1 MATQLQLRRGTTS
14 ENASF
19 TGAVGEVT
27 VDTTKDTLIVQDG
40 STAGGFELARADG
53 SNFVATSVDINGGT
67 IDGTTIGA
75 SSASTGAFTT
85 LTASTGIDVTG
96 TATMDGLTVENT
108 SGSTTALIRAAGG
121 GNNSATLDLT
131 SRGSGNQYRNTEIV
145 SVGENS
151 PTAKL
156 QFKLDNTLG
165 NLSKAL
171 EIDGNGDISFYEDTG
186 TTPKLFWDASAESLG
201 IGTSSPATK
210 LEVEGDSGASTGTVS
225 APVAIRIT
233 DTSDIGAGGDI
244 TNPYAALQFF
254 SRDISNEGPTVHA
267 QIGTIY
273 DDQFGAGSHLTFS
286 TWNAGV
292 AAAAER
298 MRIDSSGNV
307 GIGRTPTSH
316 ILETAGEIK
325 LTGLGALQGIDAYN
339 TSSVQWGIK
348 STSASAAGV
357 AFEVGNTERMR
368 IDSSGNLLFN
378 GNAIVGVQ
386 NSANNFYLGGGS
398 SQPTLLQLESGSVTA
413 FKTNGTERMRIDS
426 SGNLLVG
433 TTDNTLYNNTSGS
446 GINLNASGRI
456 DVTRGDV
463 CLNLNRNTSD
473 GSIIEFR
480 KDGTAVGSIGSQSD
494 HVYISASG
502 ATSAGLRLQNNSI
515 ISPTKNAVV
524 SDNTIDLGQAGGR
537 FKDLYLSGGVYLGG
551 TGAAN
556 KLDDYEEGT
565 WTPTAQ
571 LYSGTMTVNSATYTK
586 IGNLVTLKASV
597 TFDATT
603 DNSAV
608 SIQNVPFAHTGANK
622 ANGGYVT
629 ASTVATASKISG
641 VGSGTFNL
649 KDASGSAVTYTAIAG
664 STLDFVLIYETA

>member
-85 LTASTGIDVTG
+85 LTASGEITANGGIALGDNDKATFGAGDDLQIYHDGSNSYVSDTGTGGLYLKGSNEIALRNASNENIFLGLTDGSAYVYHNGSVKLATTNTGIDVTG
-96 TATMDGLTVENT
+96 TATMDGLTVDGSSKF
-108 SGSTTALIRAAGG
+108 SGSVDESSSGGLSLKLGLIDASISNSTDAFVGVHDTGGLGGLAGDLLLVPRSSTGVDNSIRLFSGQTT
-121 GNNSATLDLT
+121 
-131 SRGSGNQYRNTEIV
+131 
-145 SVGENS
+145 
-151 PTAKL
+151 PKL
-156 QFKLDNTLG
+156 RQNI
-165 NLSKAL
+165 A
-171 EIDGNGDISFYEDTG
+171 GNGDISFYEDTG
-186 TTPKLFWDASAESLG
+186 TTPKFFWDASAESLG
-201 IGTSSPATK
+201 IGTSSPTAK
-210 LEVEGDSGASTGTVS
+210 LDVDGQGCFKKNYSYASTNYHIKLKTAQGSGISSYIGNVASNDRMNISVGGYYYGASLYQLTDGATGM
-225 APVAIRIT
+225 
-233 DTSDIGAGGDI
+233 
-244 TNPYAALQFF
+244 
-254 SRDISNEGPTVHA
+254 
-267 QIGTIY
+267 GTINIGEDGTLTY
-273 DDQFGAGSHLTFS
+273 QSTTGATANS
-286 TWNAGV
+286 TVN
-292 AAAAER
+292 
-298 MRIDSSGNV
+298 
-307 GIGRTPTSH
+307 P
-316 ILETAGEIK
+316 
-325 LTGLGALQGIDAYN
+325 
-339 TSSVQWGIK
+339 
-348 STSASAAGV
+348 
-357 AFEVGNTERMR
+357 
-368 IDSSGNLLFN
+368 
-378 GNAIVGVQ
+378 
-386 NSANNFYLGGGS
+386 
-398 SQPTLLQLESGSVTA
+398 P
-413 FKTNGTERMRIDS
+413 ERMRIDS

-433 TTDNTLYNNTSGS
+433 KTSSDLGVTKGFEYYVGNGDSVAFLTRSNNPSA
-446 GINLNASGRI
+446 IF
-456 DVTRGDV
+456 
-463 CLNLNRNTSD
+463 NRLGSD
-473 GSIIEFR
+473 GTIAQFR
-480 KDGTAVGSIGSQSD
+480 KGGTTVGSIGVSSSNNLT
-494 HVYISASG
+494 VGSSASG
-502 ATSAGLRLQNNSI
+502 HVGFELGNQYLPLNGGSASNGEL
-515 ISPTKNAVV
+515 
-524 SDNTIDLGQAGGR
+524 DLGSGTRR

>member
-85 LTASTGIDVTG
+85 LTASGEITANGGIALGDGDKATFGAGDDLQIYHDGAHSYIDDTGTGSLYIRASNLAFGKPDGTEFFGSLTSDGGCFFKFDNATKLLTTNTGIDVTG
-96 TATMDGLTVENT
+96 TATMDGLTVSASQAGGVTAQIQNSNPT
-108 SGSTTALIRAAGG
+108 QTGGSRLDFLYSGSTVTGRIQNRFNGSDFQTDWYT
-121 GNNSATLDLT
+121 GNHGLKIFTDSAKTEKRLD
-131 SRGSGNQYRNTEIV
+131 I
-145 SVGENS
+145 
-151 PTAKL
+151 AH
-156 QFKLDNTLG
+156 
-165 NLSKAL
+165 
-171 EIDGNGDISFYEDTG
+171 NGDISFYEDTG

-201 IGTSSPATK
+201 IGTSSPACHLDVK
-210 LEVEGDSGASTGTVS
+210 GSGNGSVS
-225 APVAIRIT
+225 DHLRIT
-233 DTSDIGAGGDI
+233 STDTDSKLAFVTTTGNGAIVQSG
-244 TNPYAALQFF
+244 YAMLFMA
-254 SRDISNEGPTVHA
+254 N
-267 QIGTIY
+267 
-273 DDQFGAGSHLTFS
+273 
-286 TWNAGV
+286 
-292 AAAAER
+292 
-298 MRIDSSGNV
+298 
-307 GIGRTPTSH
+307 
-316 ILETAGEIK
+316 TA
-325 LTGLGALQGIDAYN
+325 
-339 TSSVQWGIK
+339 
-348 STSASAAGV
+348 
-357 AFEVGNTERMR
+357 NTERMR
-368 IDSSGNLLFN
+368 ID
-378 GNAIVGVQ
+378 
-386 NSANNFYLGGGS
+386 
-398 SQPTLLQLESGSVTA
+398 P
-413 FKTNGTERMRIDS
+413 

-433 TTDNTLYNNTSGS
+433 KTSADNTTAGC
-446 GINLNASGRI
+446 R
-456 DVTRGDV
+456 VRGDGFASFV
-463 CLNLNRNTSD
+463 RSGAEPVLINRLTND
-473 GSIIEFR
+473 GSLLTLQ
-480 KDGTAVGSIGSQSD
+480 KGGTTVGSIGVSSSNNLT
-494 HVYISASG
+494 VGSSASG
-502 ATSAGLRLQNNSI
+502 HVGFELGNQYLPLNGGSASNGEL
-515 ISPTKNAVV
+515 
-524 SDNTIDLGQAGGR
+524 DLGSSTRR
-537 FKDLYLSGGVYLGG
+537 FKDLYLSGAVYLGG

>member
-201 IGTSSPATK
+201 IGTSSP
-210 LEVEGDSGASTGTVS
+210 DSLLTIDKDVSTAYSSTDDGAQRSDTNTLLLKNEDGTENS
-225 APVAIRIT
+225 
-233 DTSDIGAGGDI
+233 
-244 TNPYAALQFF
+244 F
-254 SRDISNEGPTVHA
+254 A
-267 QIGTIY
+267 QIAF
-273 DDQFGAGSHLTFS
+273 DLAGSNQSIARIVGINDGTS
-286 TWNAGV
+286 TSALAFVTEGSNV
-292 AAAAER
+292 KREV
-298 MRIDSSGNV
+298 MRLDGSGNV
-307 GIGRTPTSH
+307 GIG
-316 ILETAGEIK
+316 
-325 LTGLGALQGIDAYN
+325 
-339 TSSVQWGIK
+339 TSSPACHLDVKGSGNGSVSDHLRITSTDTDSKLAFVTTTGSGAIVQSGYAMLFMAN
-348 STSASAAGV
+348 TA
-357 AFEVGNTERMR
+357 NTERMR
-368 IDSSGNLLFN
+368 ID
-378 GNAIVGVQ
+378 
-386 NSANNFYLGGGS
+386 
-398 SQPTLLQLESGSVTA
+398 P
-413 FKTNGTERMRIDS
+413 

-433 TTDNTLYNNTSGS
+433 KTSADNTTAGC
-446 GINLNASGRI
+446 R
-456 DVTRGDV
+456 VRGDGFASFV
-463 CLNLNRNTSD
+463 RSGAEPVLINRLTND
-473 GSIIEFR
+473 GSLLTLQ
-480 KDGTAVGSIGSQSD
+480 KGGTTVGSIGVSSSNNLT
-494 HVYISASG
+494 VGSSASG
-502 ATSAGLRLQNNSI
+502 HVGFELGNQYLPLNGGSASNGEL
-515 ISPTKNAVV
+515 
-524 SDNTIDLGQAGGR
+524 DLGSSTRR

-641 VGSGTFNL
+641 SGSGTFNL